1 MQKPENWAWM
11 THQEQKAWES
21 GHSSAEAQADYV
33 PVAEACCDD
42 EDCEWTT
49 YTIPCHDLNPKDIA
63 GSEKC
68 PLWLIPPAA
77 EEAEAW
83 AMKHGA
89 HRYGPWNWRQQPI
102 HLSSYISAIRR
113 HLAAFMDREEADAD
127 SGLSHLA
134 HARATLGILLD
145 AKANGVLIDDRPE
158 RGR

>member
-68 PLWLIPPAA
+68 PLWLIPSAA
-77 EEAEAW
+77 EIAEAW
-83 AMKHGA
+83 VMKHGA
-89 HRYGPWNWRQQPI
+89 DKYGPWNWREKGI
-102 HLSSYISAIRR
+102 HASAYISAIRR
-113 HLAAFMDREEADAD
+113 HLSAWADGED
-127 SGLSHLA
+127 WDESGKSHLA
-134 HARATLGILLD
+134 HIRATVGIMLD
-145 AKANGVLIDDRPE
+145 AEAHGKLIDDRPK
-158 RGR
+158 